1 MRADIESGAVD
12 PDSPESGE
20 EAFLAPPVFGANGN
34 LLTDSLFSSPNSW
47 LGAPGVM
54 LLNADAPALAPPI
67 QSFPVLSQM
76 RSPSH
81 GIKSDTSSGVY
92 PAPDARHAHSP
103 AMLMP
108 QQTEHNL
115 PVLPPSLPGPLPSL
129 YPIIT
134 SSPWYPQSAP
144 SKEPDTPAMMCVGE
158 STFTKMS
165 SSAFDGSSGTSPAM
179 SSSVVHALPSLYQV
193 SPNTPVFPM
202 LPEPAM
208 LPGNGPH
215 APVDTTKLSQPLSI
229 QQIPFHPA
237 YIPSPGSQSP
247 WSPFPFAQT
256 MDTHSTGIPSFPSMQ
271 VHSDFDMQSPQP
283 RFVPMQLHSDPGI
296 EGPLQSTRAATA
308 EQSPRE
314 GNYPLT
320 MNTESELPEDQRE
333 TRASA
338 TTEAGTTPVP
348 QSPAAVYMPTSQLM
362 ALYQAVKSQQE
373 VLKEVRKSMLLKAR
387 PKLYPSY
394 KNIPDKRNR
403 RSTVRRLSRRFWWC
417 IFMVVL
423 IKGIT
428 IAISIALPVSLTGPH
443 LG

>member
-12 PDSPESGE
+12 PDSLESGE
-20 EAFLAPPVFGANGN
+20 GTFLAPPVFGSNGN
-34 LLTDSLFSSPNSW
+34 FPTDTLFSSPNSW
-47 LGAPGVM
+47 LCAPGVM
-54 LLNADAPALAPPI
+54 LLNTDAPAPAPPI

-76 RSPSH
+76 GSSSH
-81 GIKSDTSSGVY
+81 GIKSETSSGVY
-92 PAPDARHAHSP
+92 PAPDAGHAHSP
-103 AMLMP
+103 VMLMP

-134 SSPWYPQSAP
+134 SSPWYSQSAP
-144 SKEPDTPAMMCVGE
+144 SKEPDTPAMVSAVE
-158 STFTKMS
+158 STSTKMS
-165 SSAFDGSSGTSPAM
+165 PSAFDESSGTSPTV
-179 SSSVVHALPSLYQV
+179 SSSVAHVLPSLCRV
-193 SPNTPVFPM
+193 SPNTLAFPM

-215 APVDTTKLSQPLSI
+215 APVDITKLSQPLST
-229 QQIPFHPA
+229 QQIPLHPD
-237 YIPSPGSQSP
+237 YIPSPGSQSL

-256 MDTHSTGIPSFPSMQ
+256 MDTRSTAAPSFQSMQ
-271 VHSDFDMQSPQP
+271 VHSDFDTQSPMQP
-283 RFVPMQLHSDPGI
+283 RFMPMQLHSGPSI
-296 EGPLQSTRAATA
+296 EVPLRPTCAVTA

-320 MNTESELPEDQRE
+320 MNTELPEDQRE
-333 TRASA
+333 ARANG

-362 ALYQAVKSQQE
+362 ALHQAVKSQQE
-373 VLKEVRKSMLLKAR
+373 VLKEVRKNMLLEAR
-387 PKLYPSY
+387 PKLYQSY

-443 LG
+443 L